1 MLRAYRDKKNERG
14 FTLVELLIVMVIIS
28 ILAGLGAANY
38 IQTRKRGNDGKRAA
52 DLNNLRNALE
62 MYYADNH
69 EYPDGAAISTW
80 GEANGTNLS
89 ELISD
94 YTRQIPTDPKSSAT
108 PYMYK
113 GLDFGADGKAD
124 CYCLSALTEVE
135 ENGNTAPGSC
145 SHYDP
150 GGGADP
156 YNYTLTCP

>member
-1 MLRAYRDKKNERG
+1 MLRTYQDKKHEQG

-69 EYPDGAAISTW
+69 EYPDGGTIDTW
-80 GEANGTNLS
+80 VEANSTTLA
-89 ELISD
+89 ELVSD
-94 YTRQIPTDPKSSAT
+94 YTRQIPADPKSATT
-108 PYMYK
+108 PYMYQ
-113 GLDFGADGKAD
+113 GLNLDADVDAE
-124 CYCLSALTEVE
+124 CYCLSAMMEVAD
-135 ENGNTAPGSC
+135 NGNTAPSGC
-145 SHYDP
+145 SHYNP
-150 GGGADP
+150 GGGADL